1 MMLQSSKSKQL
12 FLQIASDSASSCS
25 HNLCIAAAAVALR
38 KVTCATGFPKQVS
51 ISTWQ
56 GTSIGGSDHI
66 WHITKHVIDNV
77 DSDTIYDTRYHM
89 TPIILWEDKSAELNM
104 GNSRSFNSHLTLLSA
119 HSELFWMYFDI
130 QNTTRPSV
138 PAQCLSALAASAAKC
153 FHLHVSACQIRVST
167 GTSQFLLFTGVP
179 WGPYTFTGHH
189 TCLSSIFA
197 YVRVLV
203 VEVEA
208 IPTWG
213 LSFIHLKTAC
223 RNEISREWIIWRKD
237 YIASASASFR
247 NKNHIKKEPSAGFR
261 DCSPACPQLRWQ
273 LTKDEV
279 TVVPPDSCAMQR
291 VPCKYCPKDSD
302 LSKNHDLPTYL
313 CERLQI
319 K

>member
-1 MMLQSSKSKQL
+1 MLQSSKSKRL
-12 FLQIASDSASSCS
+12 FLQIASTLSVKLFAQSMHCCSCCGAAQGDMRHRLSEASEHFDLTNKHSKG
-25 HNLCIAAAAVALR
+25 L
-38 KVTCATGFPKQVS
+38 P
-51 ISTWQ
+51 Q

-66 WHITKHVIDNV
+66 YTKHVIDNL
-77 DSDTIYDTRYHM
+77 DSDTIWYHM
-89 TPIILWEDKSAELNM
+89 TPMILWEAKSADW
-104 GNSRSFNSHLTLLSA
+104 TWA
-119 HSELFWMYFDI
+119 IQDHS
-130 QNTTRPSV
+130 T
-138 PAQCLSALAASAAKC
+138 ASALCNQAKRACTMSFCTGCISRQMFSPACLC
-153 FHLHVSACQIRVST
+153 FFSIRVST
-167 GTSQFLLFTGVP
+167 GTSQFLFFTGVP

-197 YVRVLV
+197 YVRVLA

-213 LSFIHLKTAC
+213 LSFIHFKTAC
-223 RNEISREWIIWRKD
+223 RNEISREWIMWRTWWHS
-237 YIASASASFR
+237 ICFR
-247 NKNHIKKEPSAGFR
+247 KKKSHKKEPSAGFR
-261 DCSPACPQLRWQ
+261 DCSPACSQLRWQ
-273 LTKDEV
+273 LSKDEV